1 MSNHEDELE
10 DELTEAEEEQWCEER
25 RAEVAD
31 YLARTGIRHGQI
43 GEWPAWHLPPY
54 VSLWAIESG
63 ENPGWVGWWV
73 ICGDLPTDYV
83 SAQTIKHPRDAMRAL
98 ANRWAPAAER
108 MARGE
113 APEDFS
119 LGQPEDWPTLAPLL
133 ASRAALLQ
141 DFAADDAMWEGY

>member
-1 MSNHEDELE
+1 MSRCDSR
-10 DELTEAEEEQWCEER
+10 EQRDCCTFKVQN
-25 RAEVAD
+25 ATAS
-31 YLARTGIRHGQI
+31 G
-43 GEWPAWHLPPY
+43 PAWHLPPY
-54 VSLWAIESG
+54 ASLWAIESG

-83 SAQTIKHPRDAMRAL
+83 SAQTIKHPRQAMRAL
-98 ANRWAPAAER
+98 ADRWAPAAER

-141 DFAADDAMWEGY
+141 DFAADDAMWEGE

>member
-1 MSNHEDELE
+1 MSDELQ
-10 DELTEAEEEQWCEER
+10 DEMTEAEEEQWCDER
-25 RAEVAD
+25 RAEVVE
-31 YLARTGIRHGQI
+31 YLARTAIAHRQI

-83 SAQTIKHPRDAMRAL
+83 SAQTIKHPREAMRAL
-98 ANRWAPAAER
+98 ADRWAPAAER
-108 MARGE
+108 MARSE